1 MHVFRKFVIL
11 NDDGEL
17 KKNSR
22 FLIDNPSES
31 CKVVSDLKTT
41 MKRKW

>member
-22 FLIDNPSES
+22 FLIDNPSEG
-31 CKVVSDLKTT
+31 CEVVSDLKTT
-41 MKRKW
+41 MKRK